1 MTAIAG
7 PPLPPGRLVAL
18 PARGSTFVRECPG
31 PPGAPTVLL
40 IHGLAATADVNWF
53 GVFAP
58 LKEHFRVV
66 ALDLRGHGRGVNP
79 GLWFRL
85 EDCADDIA
93 ALAEV
98 VAIERLI
105 AVGYSMGGLVGQLLW
120 RRHRS
125 LVGGLVLCST
135 ARNFRGS
142 LTERVTSMVLPSF
155 EAAVRMTPALYGMSA
170 NLMGDTVF
178 GHIGDDSLR
187 RWARSEMARANLPST
202 ISAARAA
209 AAFTSH
215 DWIGQ
220 VDVPTAVLITTHDQ
234 VVPPSRQYKLARAI
248 PAAVIFEIDAD
259 HGVCIQAPDRFA
271 PVLVEACRK
280 VAAAMLDHHH
290 PGDRL
295 AQRATVPPATLP
307 TAK

>member
-1 MTAIAG
+1 
-7 PPLPPGRLVAL
+7 
-18 PARGSTFVRECPG
+18 VRECPG

-58 LKEHFRVV
+58 LQQHFGVV
-66 ALDLRGHGRGVNP
+66 ALDLRGHGRGNNS

-98 VAIERLI
+98 LTVERLI

-120 RRHRS
+120 RRHRP

-155 EAAVRMTPALYGMSA
+155 EAAVRMTPAFYGMSA
-170 NLMGDTVF
+170 NLMGDNLF
-178 GHIGDDSLR
+178 GHIGDESLR
-187 RWARSEMARANLPST
+187 RWARSEFARAGLPST

-209 AAFTSH
+209 AGFTSH

-220 VDVPTAVLITTHDQ
+220 VDVPTAVLITTQDQ
-234 VVPPSRQYKLARAI
+234 VVPPSRQHKLARAI
-248 PAAVIFEIDAD
+248 PAAMTFEIDAD
-259 HGVCIQAPDRFA
+259 HGVCLQEPDRFA
-271 PVLVEACRK
+271 SVLVEACRA
-280 VAAAMLDHHH
+280 VATAMADRHH
-290 PGDRL
+290 PGDRP
-295 AQRATVPPATLP
+295 AQRATAPRPALP
-307 TAK
+307 TAR